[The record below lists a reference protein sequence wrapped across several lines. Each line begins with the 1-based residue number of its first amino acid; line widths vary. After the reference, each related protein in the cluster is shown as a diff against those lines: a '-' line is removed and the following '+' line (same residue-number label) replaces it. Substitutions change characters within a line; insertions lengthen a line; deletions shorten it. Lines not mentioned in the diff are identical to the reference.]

1 MQFWSAFENSHHS
14 LCWVTRYTTALSI
27 LRINASQINY
37 EVNTE
42 NIKISAVPGAMINT
56 KMNND
61 IVRCG
66 NWQEAPPAQ
75 LVQYR
80 SIVQF

>member
-1 MQFWSAFENSHHS
+1 MQFWSAFGNSHHS
-14 LCWVTRYTTALSI
+14 LCWDTLYTTALSI
-27 LRINASQINY
+27 LHINASQTNT

-42 NIKISAVPGAMINT
+42 NTKISAVPGAMINT
-56 KMNND
+56 KINND
-61 IVRCG
+61 IVRYG